1 MTVSRQV
8 LVPYDELEIRLIEAV
23 AAVAAPVLA
32 SAQRQS
38 DGVRRQQGATELSR
52 LAGSLTQSLSART
65 VGERLVQAIIPLVH
79 GVDAAF
85 WDATGRLTIPGSGPL
100 ALLREPCDPRVERVV
115 ELVRS
120 AEHRFWTPDL
130 TNDRRLAQP
139 ESSHAEE
146 PPEPHAVLVVPVRIR
161 ESFLGVLVVAGAT
174 GRAFTEADAELAQER
189 TSEGRRRWPPCT
201 SREGAVSARR
211 QGGLGGCPL
220 VRGLRPG
227 RAALRA
233 KIA

>member
-146 PPEPHAVLVVPVRIR
+146 PPEPH
-161 ESFLGVLVVAGAT
+161 G
-174 GRAFTEADAELAQER
+174 
-189 TSEGRRRWPPCT
+189 GRR
-201 SREGAVSARR
+201 GARPGANFRRPASMAALHLARR
-211 QGGLGGCPL
+211 GCVGPSTRRVGRL
-220 VRGLRPG
+220 PARSRP
-227 RAALRA
+227 
-233 KIA
+233 

>member
-1 MTVSRQV
+1 MQQDGPPAHDRLCRLPAQPLRIRPRRGFWSTPLKPPYGDARLGRSRMTVSRQV

-120 AEHRFWTPDL
+120 
-130 TNDRRLAQP
+130 
-139 ESSHAEE
+139 
-146 PPEPHAVLVVPVRIR
+146 
-161 ESFLGVLVVAGAT
+161 
-174 GRAFTEADAELAQER
+174 
-189 TSEGRRRWPPCT
+189 
-201 SREGAVSARR
+201 
-211 QGGLGGCPL
+211 
-220 VRGLRPG
+220 
-227 RAALRA
+227 
-233 KIA
+233 